1 MLNVSK
7 YLTCAYRIILLVKYM
22 GSLTNNASK
31 LSDNL
36 ELLVRD
42 KRALSKLISLLEQDP
57 DLVADVLNKLWV
69 REPRAHV
76 IGVTGAAGVG
86 KSTLIAVLAKALSDR
101 GYRVG
106 VIAIDPS
113 SPFSGGAILGDR
125 IRMKSLTS
133 ANIFL
138 RSMSTGAE
146 ESLPCK
152 ALLAIE
158 VLEGVGYNYIIVE
171 TPGAGQY
178 SVNIMKAVDTVL
190 VTLMP
195 GAGDEIQA
203 IKAGLME
210 IGDIYVINKADRPEA
225 EMTYNQVLFAV
236 KDVERSGWKT
246 EVVKV
251 SALYRKG
258 IEDLINVLLKRDEFI
273 RDSGLQVSKRKERR
287 KLELELLLD
296 LRLKKLVRE
305 MFTINSEL
313 AGLYERAVSGDL
325 DTVSASKVIMSKLA
339 EALKHYKPPK

>member
-1 MLNVSK
+1 M
-7 YLTCAYRIILLVKYM
+7 
-22 GSLTNNASK
+22 SK
-31 LSDNL
+31 LPEDL
-36 ELLVRD
+36 GLLGRD
-42 KRALSKLISLLEQDP
+42 KRALSKLISLLERDP
-57 DLVADVLNKLWV
+57 DLVADVLSKLWV

-76 IGVTGAAGVG
+76 VGVTGAAGVG
-86 KSTLIAVLAKALSDR
+86 KSTLIAVLAKTLSDR

-106 VIAIDPS
+106 IIAIDPS
-113 SPFSGGAILGDR
+113 SPFSGGAVLGDR
-125 IRMKSLTS
+125 IRMKSLAS
-133 ANIFL
+133 ANVFL

-158 VLEGVGYNYIIVE
+158 VLEGVGYNYIIIE

-178 SVNIMKAVDTVL
+178 SVNIMKAVDTVM

-210 IGDIYVINKADRPEA
+210 IGDIYVINKADKPEA

-258 IEDLINVLLKRDEFI
+258 VGDLVNVLLKRDEFI
-273 RDSGLQVSKRKERR
+273 RSSGLQVSKRKERR

-296 LRLKKLVRE
+296 LRLKKLIKE
-305 MFTINSEL
+305 LLASDSEL
-313 AGLYERAVSGDL
+313 TNLYERVVLGGL
-325 DTVSASKVIMSKLA
+325 DTVTASKEIISKLT
-339 EALKHYKPPK
+339 EVLKHYKPLK

>member
-1 MLNVSK
+1 
-7 YLTCAYRIILLVKYM
+7 M
-22 GSLTNNASK
+22 GASPSSMSK
-31 LSDNL
+31 LPEDL
-36 ELLVRD
+36 GLLGRD
-42 KRALSKLISLLEQDP
+42 KRALSKLISLLERDP
-57 DLVADVLNKLWV
+57 DLVADVLSKLWV

-76 IGVTGAAGVG
+76 VGVTGAAGVG
-86 KSTLIAVLAKALSDR
+86 KSTLIAVLAKTLSDR

-106 VIAIDPS
+106 IIAIDPS
-113 SPFSGGAILGDR
+113 SPFSGGAVLGDR
-125 IRMKSLTS
+125 IRMKSLAS
-133 ANIFL
+133 ANVFL

-158 VLEGVGYNYIIVE
+158 VLEGVGYNYIIIE

-178 SVNIMKAVDTVL
+178 SVNIMKAVDTVM

-210 IGDIYVINKADRPEA
+210 IGDIYVINKADKPEA

-258 IEDLINVLLKRDEFI
+258 VGDLVNVLLKRDEFI
-273 RDSGLQVSKRKERR
+273 RSSGLQVSKRKERR

-296 LRLKKLVRE
+296 LRLKKLIKE
-305 MFTINSEL
+305 LLASNSEL
-313 AGLYERAVSGDL
+313 TNLYERVVLGGL
-325 DTVSASKVIMSKLA
+325 DTVTASKEIISKLT
-339 EALKHYKPPK
+339 EVLKHYKPLK

>member
-1 MLNVSK
+1 MSAL
-7 YLTCAYRIILLVKYM
+7 A
-22 GSLTNNASK
+22 ASPPE
-31 LSDNL
+31 LPEDP
-36 ELLVRD
+36 ELLSRD
-42 KRALSKLISLLEQDP
+42 KKALSKLISLIERDP
-57 DLVADVLNKLWV
+57 DLVADVLSKLWV
-69 REPRAHV
+69 REPHAHV

-101 GYRVG
+101 GFKIG
-106 VIAIDPS
+106 IIAIDPS

-125 IRMKSLTS
+125 IRMKSITS
-133 ANIFL
+133 PNIFL

-152 ALLAIE
+152 ALLAVE
-158 VLEGVGYNYIIVE
+158 VLEGVGYDYIIVE

-210 IGDIYVINKADRPEA
+210 IGDIYVINKADKPEA

-236 KDVERSGWKT
+236 KDVERGGWKT

-251 SALYRKG
+251 SALYRRG
-258 IEDLINVLLKRDEFI
+258 IGNLIRVLQRRDEFI
-273 RDSGLQVSKRKERR
+273 RSSGLQAIKRRERR
-287 KLELELLLD
+287 KLELDLLLN
-296 LRLKKLVRE
+296 LRLKNMIRE
-305 MFTINSEL
+305 LLASKNEL
-313 AGLYERAVSGDL
+313 ATLYEEVVSGEL
-325 DTVSASKVIMSKLA
+325 DAVSASKIITSKFA
-339 EALKHYKPPK
+339 EILKHYKPF